1 MSSSQT
7 PASAPAATVA
17 APTAPT
23 TAAAPYAA
31 EPYSYADV
39 RAIAAALDLAEPIAT
54 ALVRRGHRTVEQAR
68 EFIEAAE
75 SHPAA
80 AFDGI
85 ERAVAMIG
93 DAIAAGTRISVHGD
107 YDVDGMSA
115 TTILVSA
122 LRRLGADCD
131 WLIPDRIADGYGI
144 SSGTV
149 ARLAERGT
157 GLMISAD
164 CGIACPDEIAE
175 ARALG
180 IEVIVTDH
188 HQPAERL
195 PDCPIVHPE
204 ACGYPF
210 PSLCGAAVAHKLVCR
225 LEGDD
230 DSTRDLDLVALAT
243 IADMVPLVG
252 ENRTL
257 ARRGIA
263 ELRRARR
270 PGIRALL
277 AVAGVDPEVLDEGDI
292 AFRIS
297 PRLNAAGRLYRAD
310 AGVELLLTDDQ
321 ARAGEIAG
329 ELDSANHERREV
341 ERGVLHQAEAAYR
354 DLPEHLREAPALVLA
369 GEGWHPGVVGI
380 VASRIVER
388 FGRPAVLLSITPDGR
403 AKGSARSVPGFDLL
417 EGLRACSGHLDR
429 FGGHRAAAGLE
440 LAAEHIDAFRGDFAA
455 HAGEVI
461 ATAAGEQ
468 PQRIDAIVGAEALDF
483 RAAEQLA
490 ALGPFGQ
497 GNPEIRLLVPW
508 AQVGEIRPMG
518 QEGKHARFDLRS
530 GAGAAAGV
538 AFNSNAKL
546 TAAQRA
552 PHDLTVRL
560 ELNHWNGA
568 IEPRAV
574 LASAIAGA
582 AASDA
587 SPARGS
593 CACASRADSA
603 WWQRFE
609 EELCS
614 EPARWP
620 AAASGPDPV
629 AGPGR
634 VTITHRRRS
643 AIPLIAELLSS
654 GARVAVVSADARRR
668 AELALLAAS
677 PARFGGSHAVVCGSC
692 PEGALATAAGP
703 AGAELLLTD
712 WEALAAEPGAIAAFE
727 HVVAVDPPPLPALAA
742 TIAGGAPDGFLHE
755 SWWAAGELP
764 SLCWDER
771 WQPRAALAEVFR
783 GTVAAPLEGE
793 ALAAVLCGSAA
804 LRRHPAIAAR
814 CVRVLGELELA
825 ELGGE
830 AGERRLRIVS
840 SQRTELERSD
850 SWRLYS
856 ELHRRGAEHLQERL
870 AAAA

>member
-1 MSSSQT
+1 VST
-7 PASAPAATVA
+7 PAEAIAAGPFEA
-17 APTAPT
+17 Q
-23 TAAAPYAA
+23 
-31 EPYSYADV
+31 PYSYADV
-39 RAIAAALDLAEPIAT
+39 RAVAAALDLAEPVAT

-68 EFIEAAE
+68 EFLSGEE
-75 SHPAA
+75 SHPSA
-80 AFDGI
+80 AFEGI
-85 ERAVAMIG
+85 DRAVEMIRA
-93 DAIAAGTRISVHGD
+93 AIAAGTRITVHGD

-115 TTILVSA
+115 TAILVSA
-122 LRRLGADCD
+122 LRRAGADCD
-131 WLIPDRIADGYGI
+131 WLIPDRSADGYGI
-144 SSGTV
+144 SSATV

-164 CGIACPDEIAE
+164 CGIACPDEVAE
-175 ARALG
+175 AQKLG

-204 ACGYPF
+204 ISSYPF
-210 PSLCGAAVAHKLVCR
+210 PSLCGAAVAHKLACR

-230 DSTRDLDLVALAT
+230 DEVRDLDLVALAT

-277 AVAGVDPEVLDEGDI
+277 AVAEVDPEVLDEGDLG
-292 AFRIS
+292 FRIS

-310 AGVELLLTDDQ
+310 AGVELMLTGDD
-321 ARAGEIAG
+321 ARATEIAR

-341 ERGVLHQAEAAYR
+341 ERGVLHEAEAAYR
-354 DLPEHLREAPALVLA
+354 ELPDEAREAPALVLA

-388 FGRPAVLLSITPDGR
+388 FGRPAVLLSIGPDGR
-403 AKGSARSVPGFDLL
+403 AKGSARSIPGFDLL
-417 EGLRACSGHLDR
+417 EGLRACSEHLER

-440 LAAEHIDAFRGDFAA
+440 LEAERIDSFRAAFASHAAEVIETAP
-455 HAGEVI
+455 GEVP
-461 ATAAGEQ
+461 E
-468 PQRIDAIVGAEALDF
+468 RIDVIVGAEALDF
-483 RAAEQLA
+483 RTAEQLA

-508 AQVGEIRPMG
+508 ARVGEVRPMG

-546 TAAQRA
+546 AAAQRA
-552 PHDLTVRL
+552 PHDLIVRL

-574 LASAIAGA
+574 LASATAGA
-582 AASDA
+582 APPEDGERRHAA
-587 SPARGS
+587 CG
-593 CACASRADSA
+593 CAPEADSV

-609 EELCS
+609 EELRG

-620 AAASGPDPV
+620 TEFAGGDPEP
-629 AGPGR
+629 APGR
-634 VTITHRRRS
+634 TRLTHRRRS

-654 GARVAVVSADARRR
+654 GCRVAVVCADARRR

-677 PARFGGSHAVVCGSC
+677 PARFGGAHAVVCGSC
-692 PEGALATAAGP
+692 PPGTLGAAVAP
-703 AGAELLLTD
+703 SGAELLLTD
-712 WEALAAEPGAIAAFE
+712 WEALAAEPGALAAFE

-742 TIAGGAPDGFLHE
+742 AISSGSPDGFLHE

-764 SLCWDER
+764 SLCWGER

-783 GTVAAPLEGE
+783 GAVEGPLEGE

-814 CVRVLGELELA
+814 CVRVLAELELA

-830 AGERRLRIVS
+830 VGQRRLRIVS
-840 SQRTELERSD
+840 SARTELERSD
-850 SWRLYS
+850 SWRQYS

-870 AAAA
+870 APAA